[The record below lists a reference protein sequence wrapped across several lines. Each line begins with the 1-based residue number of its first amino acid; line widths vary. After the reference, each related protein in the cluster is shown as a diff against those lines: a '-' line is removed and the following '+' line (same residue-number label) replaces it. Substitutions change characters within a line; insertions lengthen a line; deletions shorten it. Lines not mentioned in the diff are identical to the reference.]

1 MRKVHEKSI
10 LLGIGI
16 GMIITSIAGMIYSG
30 GTQKELSKEE
40 IISLAKQYGLVE
52 PYKFLKK
59 DDKVADNTNIASDTQ
74 SNSTKTA
81 DNTNTASNTNV
92 TNNTKTASN
101 TSVANNT
108 KTSNKSAA
116 NTTEA
121 DKSKDAKTTNSQ
133 LQAESTAAP
142 RNIKIVVQSGF
153 GSKKVSNDLLNK
165 GVITS
170 TEKFTSTLASYNATY
185 KIRVGTYWFR
195 KNDDLQYIIKTICK
209 FK

>member
-52 PYKFLKK
+52 PVKFLK
-59 DDKVADNTNIASDTQ
+59 DDKAADNTNVAPNTQ
-74 SNSTKTA
+74 SSSTK
-81 DNTNTASNTNV
+81 TASNTNAV
-92 TNNTKTASN
+92 SNTKTASN
-101 TSVANNT
+101 TN
-108 KTSNKSAA
+108 SAA
-116 NTTEA
+116 NSTEA
-121 DKSKDAKTTNSQ
+121 DKSEAAKTTNNEI
-133 LQAESTAAP
+133 QAESTAAP
-142 RNIKIVVQSGF
+142 RNIKIVVQSGS
-153 GSKKVSNDLLNK
+153 GSKKVANDLLNK

-170 TEKFTSTLASYNATY
+170 IAEFNSALASYKATY

-195 KNDDLQYIIKTICK
+195 KNDDLQYIVKTICK

>member
-40 IISLAKQYGLVE
+40 IISLAKGYGLVE

-74 SNSTKTA
+74 SNSTKTN
-81 DNTNTASNTNV
+81 NTETASNTNEAS
-92 TNNTKTASN
+92 NSKTA
-101 TSVANNT
+101 NN
-108 KTSNKSAA
+108 SAA

-121 DKSKDAKTTNSQ
+121 DKSEAAKTTYNQ

-153 GSKKVSNDLLNK
+153 GSKQVANDLQEK
-165 GVITS
+165 GIITS
-170 TEKFTSTLASYNATY
+170 TEEFNSALASNKATY

-195 KNDDLQYIIKTICK
+195 KNDDLQYIVKTICK